1 MKNCRAITVTFLGP
15 TNHKGAR
22 IKLSD
27 PASTAFG
34 IRSYELYGGDK
45 PLPESKV
52 HAYDY
57 AIGNVLDQAVR
68 ILNRNG
74 WNIVGTSEIDDRYVI
89 LCDNWNEQFYS
100 IRDAK

>member
-1 MKNCRAITVTFLGP
+1 MKNCRAIVVTFMNA
-15 TNHKGAR
+15 TNHKGPR

-34 IRSYELYGGDK
+34 KRGFELYGGDK
-45 PLPESKV
+45 PKPESK
-52 HAYDY
+52 AFPYDY
-57 AIGNVLDQAVR
+57 EIGNVLDQAVR

-74 WNIVGTSEIDDRYVI
+74 WNIVATSDVADHYAI
-89 LCDNWNEQFYS
+89 LCDNWGEEFHS

>member
-1 MKNCRAITVTFLGP
+1 MKNCRTITVTFLGP

-34 IRSYELYGGDK
+34 KRGFELYGGDRPK
-45 PLPESKV
+45 PESKTF
-52 HAYDY
+52 DY
-57 AIGNVLDQAVR
+57 CYRTGNVLDQAVS

-74 WNIVGTSEIDDRYVI
+74 WNIVATSDAADHYVV
-89 LCDNWNEQFYS
+89 LCDNWGDEFYS